1 MALVLPSVT
10 TLMGIQPVAVV
21 GSPASVSCSTLDF
34 ARSLL
39 KSLCED
45 RTSRTVAKSPSNG
58 TGVARTV
65 AGMIAEN
72 ITKALKRILD
82 VKVWE
87 MRMTVY

>member
-21 GSPASVSCSTLDF
+21 GSPVSCSTLDF
-34 ARSLL
+34 ARSLS